1 MNELLYVSTVLDT
14 LQFKK
19 MVALYKDPEGETIF
33 QETGGVSVHMERSL
47 TGVNKVTILEK
58 KVEEL
63 KTELA
68 KYQVMLTK
76 EHRFCFSILHEAL
89 FM

>member
-1 MNELLYVSTVLDT
+1 MNELLYVSTILDS

-33 QETGGVSVHMERSL
+33 QETGVTVHMERSL

-68 KYQVMLTK
+68 KYQV
-76 EHRFCFSILHEAL
+76 IL
-89 FM
+89 M

>member
-1 MNELLYVSTVLDT
+1 MNELLYVSTVFDS

-68 KYQVMLTK
+68 KYQV
-76 EHRFCFSILHEAL
+76 ILI
-89 FM
+89 

>member
-1 MNELLYVSTVLDT
+1 MNELLYVSTVLDS

-33 QETGGVSVHMERSL
+33 QETGVTVHMERSL

-68 KYQVMLTK
+68 KYQV
-76 EHRFCFSILHEAL
+76 ILI
-89 FM
+89 

>member
-1 MNELLYVSTVLDT
+1 
-14 LQFKK
+14 

-33 QETGGVSVHMERSL
+33 QETGVSVRMERNL

-76 EHRFCFSILHEAL
+76 EHRFCFSIVKVYDVLYYRLVGL
-89 FM
+89 F

>member
-1 MNELLYVSTVLDT
+1 
-14 LQFKK
+14 
-19 MVALYKDPEGETIF
+19 
-33 QETGGVSVHMERSL
+33 MERNL

-76 EHRFCFSILHEAL
+76 EHKFCFSIVRVSLC
-89 FM
+89 

>member
-1 MNELLYVSTVLDT
+1 
-14 LQFKK
+14 

-68 KYQVMLTK
+68 KYQV
-76 EHRFCFSILHEAL
+76 ILI
-89 FM
+89 

>member
-1 MNELLYVSTVLDT
+1 
-14 LQFKK
+14 

-33 QETGGVSVHMERSL
+33 QETGVSVHMERNR
-47 TGVNKVTILEK
+47 TGVHKVTILEK

-76 EHRFCFSILHEAL
+76 EHRFCFSIVKVYDVLYYRL
-89 FM
+89 VGLS

>member
-1 MNELLYVSTVLDT
+1 MNELLYVSTVLDSM
-14 LQFKK
+14 QFKK
-19 MVALYKDPEGETIF
+19 MVALYKDPEGGTIF
-33 QETGGVSVHMERSL
+33 QETGVSVHMEQSL

-68 KYQVMLTK
+68 KYQV
-76 EHRFCFSILHEAL
+76 ILI
-89 FM
+89 

>member
-1 MNELLYVSTVLDT
+1 
-14 LQFKK
+14 

-33 QETGGVSVHMERSL
+33 QETGVSVHMERNL

-68 KYQVMLTK
+68 KYQVMLTE
-76 EHRFCFSILHEAL
+76 EHKLCFSSVSLLICRRVVVLS
-89 FM
+89 

>member
-1 MNELLYVSTVLDT
+1 MNELLYVSTILDS

-33 QETGGVSVHMERSL
+33 QETGVTVHMERSL

-76 EHRFCFSILHEAL
+76 EH
-89 FM
+89 

>member
-1 MNELLYVSTVLDT
+1 
-14 LQFKK
+14 
-19 MVALYKDPEGETIF
+19 
-33 QETGGVSVHMERSL
+33 MERNL

-68 KYQVMLTK
+68 KYQVMLTE
-76 EHRFCFSILHEAL
+76 EHKLCFSSVSLLICRRVVGLS
-89 FM
+89 

>member
-1 MNELLYVSTVLDT
+1 
-14 LQFKK
+14 

-33 QETGGVSVHMERSL
+33 QETGVSVHMERNL

-76 EHRFCFSILHEAL
+76 EHKTLFLFCEPLNMS
-89 FM
+89 